1 MGDFITIL
9 IFLGITFTLVGSVG
23 SIIILCMYFLSH
35 LNQLLEARKNKNKN
49 KNNIITLNIDS
60 GSDSDAEYAML

>member
-1 MGDFITIL
+1 MGEFITIL
-9 IFLGITFTLVGSVG
+9 IFLGITFTLVGSTS

-35 LNQLLEARKNKNKN
+35 LNQWLEARKNKN